1 MSECSKAMAHTLQ
14 HQIIARA
21 LDIISDREHWV
32 SGTLARQSDGSIC
45 FWGHPYAYR
54 YCAMG
59 ALARAAMEILGESRV
74 AKRLTGEVA
83 EHVLEVN
90 NRQFERLP
98 TINDTEGHRVI
109 VAMFEKAL
117 PA

>member
-1 MSECSKAMAHTLQ
+1 MRDKATVAFAFGVIPTPTD
-14 HQIIARA
+14 IAR
-21 LDIISDREHWV
+21 W
-32 SGTLARQSDGSIC
+32 
-45 FWGHPYAYR
+45 
-54 YCAMG
+54 
-59 ALARAAMEILGESRV
+59 ALARAALEILGESCV